1 MMKEERRMKYSCD
14 ACGYVYD
21 EATGEPDEGIVPGTT
36 WDDLPGNFACPYCGA
51 GKNEFSLEDE

>member
-1 MMKEERRMKYSCD
+1 MKYSCD

-21 EATGEPDEGIVPGTT
+21 EATGEPDEGIAPGTT
-36 WDDLPGNFACPYCGA
+36 WDDLPGDFTCPYCGA